1 MPPTISHD
9 PISATF
15 AKHIC
20 YIYNTISAI
29 SAIYLTMDDVT
40 HSDML
45 CEAARRHLFVTDLDG
60 TLLDNEGRVPPMTAR
75 VISDLSHMGALITV
89 ATARTP
95 ATVDR
100 ILAHTFTR
108 LPLIVMTGA
117 ALWNR
122 PHRCYAD
129 PRPIAPDL
137 AGEAYRLCLSA
148 GLSPFV
154 YNLTDDGMLHVHHVG
169 DISPLEQRFIRDRS
183 QLLLKQFHFHSEMA
197 PTSSF
202 DATMLLLA
210 MGPVEDVMKLGE
222 TMRLSIGLTVQAYPD
237 NYDPRQG
244 VLEVFAQGVSKAAA
258 VRAMAERTG
267 AEWVTVFGDNLNDL
281 PMMEVADEAVAVAN
295 AMPEVIE
302 RADTVIGPNSEES
315 VARYILESLGLVDC
329 NDRH

>member
-1 MPPTISHD
+1 
-9 PISATF
+9 
-15 AKHIC
+15 
-20 YIYNTISAI
+20 
-29 SAIYLTMDDVT
+29 
-40 HSDML
+40 
-45 CEAARRHLFVTDLDG
+45 
-60 TLLDNEGRVPPMTAR
+60 
-75 VISDLSHMGALITV
+75 
-89 ATARTP
+89 
-95 ATVDR
+95 
-100 ILAHTFTR
+100 
-108 LPLIVMTGA
+108 
-117 ALWNR
+117 
-122 PHRCYAD
+122 
-129 PRPIAPDL
+129 
-137 AGEAYRLCLSA
+137 
-148 GLSPFV
+148 
-154 YNLTDDGMLHVHHVG
+154 MLHVHHVG